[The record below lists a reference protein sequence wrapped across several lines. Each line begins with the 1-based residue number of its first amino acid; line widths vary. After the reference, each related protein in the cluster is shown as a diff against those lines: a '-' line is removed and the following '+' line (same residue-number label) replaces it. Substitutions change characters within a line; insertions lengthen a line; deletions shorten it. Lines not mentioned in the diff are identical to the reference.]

1 MHTRYASCKNQ
12 PESASGSRS
21 SRRRFSLS
29 HCRHLG
35 WPWRDDPP
43 TAATRGLR
51 RIRCVATMNVE
62 LVAPDR
68 KIWSGEAE
76 MVIARTTDGDI
87 GILPG
92 HEPTLGVLVESPV
105 RIKRSGE
112 DELVAAVHGGFLSVT
127 RDSVSVLAE
136 VVELRDEI
144 DTGRARQALE
154 RSQGAEDDDDAKAAG
169 RRAAARLRAAGENV

>member
-1 MHTRYASCKNQ
+1 MRCRTSTFRRSFRGRRSGPTTTRNR
-12 PESASGSRS
+12 SARPADP
-21 SRRRFSLS
+21 S
-29 HCRHLG
+29 HGRV
-35 WPWRDDPP
+35 
-43 TAATRGLR
+43 A

-154 RSQGAEDDDDAKAAG
+154 RSQGADDDDDAKAAG

>member
-1 MHTRYASCKNQ
+1 MPRASPRPRLRVCSPGSIDTQYAYSVCILQ
-12 PESASGSRS
+12 EPAGECFGFQVVPEAL
-21 SRRRFSLS
+21 SLS
-29 HCRHLG
+29 HRRHLG

-105 RIKRSGE
+105 RIKRTGE
-112 DELVAAVHGGFLSVT
+112 D
-127 RDSVSVLAE
+127 
-136 VVELRDEI
+136 
-144 DTGRARQALE
+144 
-154 RSQGAEDDDDAKAAG
+154 
-169 RRAAARLRAAGENV
+169 